1 MYSHQTGKCC
11 KILYLV
17 RDIPVRSRHEV
28 KTVSFTNLHGF
39 VVNIADGTLF
49 LITSVMH
56 SGIGG
61 LKEIWIDDKHQY
73 CNLEILH
80 FHMFVYQ

>member
-1 MYSHQTGKCC
+1 MY
-11 KILYLV
+11 IYLV

-61 LKEIWIDDKHQY
+61 LKEI
-73 CNLEILH
+73 
-80 FHMFVYQ
+80 